1 MIVLVAKLVVINKIH
16 HHKSDQTIFN
26 YSNPNLTLAIA
37 QILPLVVKIL
47 ALVRMATNWYMV

>member
-1 MIVLVAKLVVINKIH
+1 MKSKIH

-26 YSNPNLTLAIA
+26 YGDPNLTLAIA
-37 QILPLVVKIL
+37 QIPLVVKIL